1 MLKTV
6 AAISGIVFL
15 LAGLGVVAVHYLVES
30 SNTMK
35 LVTLAVAAVLLVVG
49 LTLINWGKEAF
60 RR

>member
-1 MLKTV
+1 MPKTV
-6 AAISGIVFL
+6 AAVFGVIFL
-15 LAGLGVVAVHYLVES
+15 LAGLGVAAVHYLVES

-49 LTLINWGKEAF
+49 LMLLNWGKEAF